1 MLTSN
6 VASVLLDD
14 TDMYGRVGGHG
25 YETYGLDPTS
35 GAIVIVRP
43 DGYIGVITALD
54 EVDTI
59 DQYFGSF
66 MRS

>member
-1 MLTSN
+1 
-6 VASVLLDD
+6 
-14 TDMYGRVGGHG
+14 MYGRVGGHG

-35 GAIVIVRP
+35 GAIVIIRP
-43 DGYIGVITALD
+43 DGYIGMITALD
-54 EVDTI
+54 EVDAI